1 MMKRLY
7 PYFLTLIFCF
17 GLSLAKA
24 QDSTKTVP
32 AEKKV
37 VTEEKSAP
45 VKSTATPAQPKV
57 KPVTHYYHKIKPAPG
72 PLVVPSTTTT
82 AAAVTDTSKAN
93 AKSQI
98 DPTQLNAKS
107 LTGQYQYLLT
117 KTYNYQQPLIAALW
131 KNFTDT
137 LGDTRTRLKALQAKL
152 ASQTKLTD
160 SLKSLASS
168 KEQTLSESNAK
179 ADAISFF
186 GIMMSKSTYNLVM
199 LGLIAVLAIAL
210 FVVIATTAKNKH
222 DAKYR
227 TDLYEELDEEFKAFK
242 AKAHEKEL
250 KLARELQTERNKLDE
265 LLGRG

>member
-1 MMKRLY
+1 MMKHLY
-7 PYFLTLIFCF
+7 PYILTLIFCF
-17 GLSLAKA
+17 GLSLVQA
-24 QDSTKTVP
+24 QDTVKKAP
-32 AEKKV
+32 EEKKI
-37 VTEEKSAP
+37 TEEKTAPAKSA
-45 VKSTATPAQPKV
+45 ATPAPSKV

-72 PLVVPSTTTT
+72 PLVVPPTTT
-82 AAAVTDTSKAN
+82 AAVIDTSKAN

-137 LGDTRTRLKALQAKL
+137 LGDVRTRLKALQAKVAL
-152 ASQTKLTD
+152 ETKVAD
-160 SLKSLASS
+160 SLKALASS

-199 LGLIAVLAIAL
+199 FGLVAVLAAGL
-210 FVVIATTAKNKH
+210 FIVIATTAKHKH

-227 TDLYEELDEEFKAFK
+227 TELYEEMDEEFKAFK

>member
-1 MMKRLY
+1 MKRLY
-7 PYFLTLIFCF
+7 PYLLAIIFCF

-24 QDSTKTVP
+24 QDSTKKAP
-32 AEKKV
+32 EEKK

-45 VKSTATPAQPKV
+45 AKSVAAPTQSKV
-57 KPVTHYYHKIKPAPG
+57 KPVTHYYHKLKPAPG
-72 PLVVPSTTTT
+72 PLVVPPATTT
-82 AAAVTDTSKAN
+82 AAVADTSKAN

-137 LGDTRTRLKALQAKL
+137 LGDVRTKLKATQAKL
-152 ASQTKLTD
+152 TSQTKIAD
-160 SLKSLASS
+160 SLKALASS

-199 LGLIAVLAIAL
+199 FGLVAVLAAAL
-210 FVVIATTAKNKH
+210 FIVIATTAKHKH
-222 DAKYR
+222 EAKYR
-227 TDLYEELDEEFKAFK
+227 TELYEEIDEEFKAFK
-242 AKAHEKEL
+242 AKAHDKEL
-250 KLARELQTERNKLDE
+250 KLARELQTERNKVDE
-265 LLGRG
+265 LMGRG